1 MNPIEAAFA
10 WLADGS
16 HWTGPAGVPT
26 RLLEHLAL
34 SGVSLAIAMAVAVPI
49 GIWIGHT
56 GRLTS
61 LAVNLANVW
70 RAIPS
75 LALIGI
81 VVPITSAIDP
91 QLGFKVYPTLI
102 AMVVL
107 ALPPI
112 LVNTQAGIAGVDR
125 DLVEAARAMG
135 MRERQ
140 VIRGLELPIA
150 LPAVVSGI
158 RSGAVQVVATATL
171 GAIFGS
177 GGLGRYLVE
186 GIAQRDDGMTYGG
199 VVLVAGLALAV
210 EGTFVLVGRLIRSP
224 GLPRRDRSRG
234 AAGLVM
240 PLPVM
245 KT

>member
-1 MNPIEAAFA
+1 LNPVEAALA
-10 WLADGS
+10 WLADGN

-34 SGVSLAIAMAVAVPI
+34 SGASLAIAMAVAIPI
-49 GIWIGHT
+49 GFWIGHT
-56 GRLTS
+56 GRFTS
-61 LAVNLANVW
+61 LAVNLANLW
-70 RAIPS
+70 RSIPS

-112 LVNTQAGIAGVDR
+112 LVNTQAGVAGVDR

-140 VIRGLELPIA
+140 VVRGLELPIA
-150 LPAVVSGI
+150 LPAVVSGV

-199 VVLVAGLALAV
+199 VVLVASLALAV
-210 EGTFVLVGRLIRSP
+210 EGTFVLLQRLIRSP
-224 GLPRRDRSRG
+224 GLARMDRSRG
-234 AAGLVM
+234 AAAVS
-240 PLPVM
+240 
-245 KT
+245 